1 MIVFYVFFGLVLIR
15 LVAIV
20 IILLVALSVG
30 PQCPACGRE
39 AILIRTPWLRL
50 LSNWIERRWCM
61 TCGWQGLTRRSRSAE
76 VQRPRVEADRFEPR
90 RTAGP

>member
-30 PQCPACGRE
+30 PRCPACGRE
-39 AILIRTPWLRL
+39 AILIRTPWLQL

-76 VQRPRVEADRFEPR
+76 VERPRVEADRFEPR

>member
-1 MIVFYVFFGLVLIR
+1 MIVFYVFFGLVLIG
-15 LVAIV
+15 LAAMVM
-20 IILLVALSVG
+20 ILIVALSLG
-30 PQCPACGRE
+30 PRCPACGRE

-61 TCGWQGLTRRSRSAE
+61 TCGWQGLTRRGQTAE
-76 VQRPRVEADRFEPR
+76 VGRPRVETHRFEPR